1 MPWGWDPVAKRY
13 RDLDTGRFMLRSAVL
28 EWVEESLDA
37 SAVATDQLAQFV
49 IDGIVSPVDFGL
61 LMRQELK
68 EEYIRQYL
76 LGIGGRAQMTPQDW
90 GSIGGMLADQY
101 RYLDRF
107 VDEIASGEVPPG
119 SLLLRVR
126 MYANSAREAYERAHL
141 KNAAALNMVEEQ
153 WVLGDAEHCPDCV
166 AFAGMGWQPIG
177 TFPFPGE
184 GATECLTNCKC
195 HKIYRDPASG
205 RMY

>member
-1 MPWGWDPVAKRY
+1 MPWGWDPTAKRY
-13 RDLDTGRFMLRSAVL
+13 RDLDTGRFMLRSEVL
-28 EWVEESLDA
+28 AWVEESLDA
-37 SAVATDQLAQFV
+37 STVATDQLAQFV
-49 IDGIVSPVDFGL
+49 IDGVISPADFGL

-141 KNAAALNMVEEQ
+141 KNANALGMVEEN
-153 WVLGDAEHCPDCV
+153 WVLGDAEHCSDCV

>member
-68 EEYIRQYL
+68 EEYIRQFL

-141 KNAAALNMVEEQ
+141 KNAYALNMAEEQ
-153 WVLGDAEHCPDCV
+153 WVLGVAEHCPDCLE
-166 AFAGMGWQPIG
+166 FADMGWQPIG

-184 GATECLTNCKC
+184 GATECLTNCQC
-195 HKIYRDPASG
+195 HKLYRDPATG

>member
-1 MPWGWDPVAKRY
+1 MPWGWDPTAKRY
-13 RDLDTGRFMLRSAVL
+13 RDLDTGRFMLRSEVL
-28 EWVEESLDA
+28 AWVEESLDA
-37 SAVATDQLAQFV
+37 STVATDQLAQFV
-49 IDGIVSPVDFGL
+49 IDGVVSPADFGL

-76 LGIGGRAQMTPQDW
+76 LGIGGRAQMTPADW

-107 VDEIASGEVPPG
+107 VVEISSGTIPPG

-141 KNAAALNMVEEQ
+141 KNANALGMVEEN
-153 WVLGDAEHCPDCV
+153 WVLGDAEHCSDCV

>member
-1 MPWGWDPVAKRY
+1 MPWGWDPTAKRY
-13 RDLDTGRFMLRSAVL
+13 RDLDTGRFMLRSEVL
-28 EWVEESLDA
+28 AWVEESLDA
-37 SAVATDQLAQFV
+37 STVATDQLAQFV
-49 IDGIVSPVDFGL
+49 IDGVVSPADFGL

-76 LGIGGRAQMTPQDW
+76 LGIGGRAQMTPADW

-107 VDEIASGEVPPG
+107 VDEIATGELPPG

-126 MYANSAREAYERAHL
+126 MYVNSAREAYERAHL
-141 KNAAALNMVEEQ
+141 KNANALGMVEEN
-153 WVLGDAEHCPDCV
+153 WVLGDAEHCSDCV

>member
-1 MPWGWDPVAKRY
+1 MPWGWDPTAKRY
-13 RDLDTGRFMLRSAVL
+13 RDLDTGRFMLRSEVL
-28 EWVEESLDA
+28 AWVEESLDA
-37 SAVATDQLAQFV
+37 STVATDQLAQFV
-49 IDGIVSPVDFGL
+49 IDGVVSPADFGL

-76 LGIGGRAQMTPQDW
+76 LGIGGRAQMTPADW

-107 VDEIASGEVPPG
+107 VDEIATGELPPG

-141 KNAAALNMVEEQ
+141 KNANALGMVEEN
-153 WVLGDAEHCPDCV
+153 WVLGDAEHCSDCV

>member
-1 MPWGWDPVAKRY
+1 
-13 RDLDTGRFMLRSAVL
+13 MLRSEVL
-28 EWVEESLDA
+28 AWVEESLDA
-37 SAVATDQLAQFV
+37 STVATDQLAQFV
-49 IDGIVSPVDFGL
+49 IDGVVSPADFGL

-68 EEYIRQYL
+68 EEYIRQFL
-76 LGIGGRAQMTPQDW
+76 LGIGGRAQMTPADW

-141 KNAAALNMVEEQ
+141 KNANALGMVEEN
-153 WVLGDAEHCPDCV
+153 WVLGDAEHCSDCV

>member
-1 MPWGWDPVAKRY
+1 MPWGWDPTAKRY
-13 RDLDTGRFMLRSAVL
+13 RDLDTGRFMLRSEVL
-28 EWVEESLDA
+28 AWVEESLDA
-37 SAVATDQLAQFV
+37 STVATDQLAQFV
-49 IDGIVSPVDFGL
+49 IDGVVSPADFGL

-68 EEYIRQYL
+68 EEYIRQFL
-76 LGIGGRAQMTPQDW
+76 LGIGGRAQMTPADW

-141 KNAAALNMVEEQ
+141 KNANALGMVEEN
-153 WVLGDAEHCPDCV
+153 WVLGDAEHCSDCV